1 MLGGR
6 ISFLYPFLNPWLGHL
21 QQRRSIQIYDKF
33 YRIQESLQE
42 NKDSKKQ
49 LSLSVSLPGLMKS
62 GVVERC
68 DRTKGA
74 GWSATH
80 WDEHSKPVPSY
91 FAFCPLVFGDKDAP
105 LPLGI
110 EKATFT
116 WRLKC
121 ASEEGQ
127 KVLPW
132 KWSICHC
139 IIFWETVSWTLSLPR
154 IPLTLVSHWNSFYLR
169 ANTAQFNR
177 LNVFFGISL
186 EERKILEQICLG

>member
-21 QQRRSIQIYDKF
+21 QQRRSIRIYDKF

-116 WRLKC
+116 WRLKMC
-121 ASEEGQ
+121 FRGRSES
-127 KVLPW
+127 P
-132 KWSICHC
+132 
-139 IIFWETVSWTLSLPR
+139 
-154 IPLTLVSHWNSFYLR
+154 
-169 ANTAQFNR
+169 
-177 LNVFFGISL
+177 SL
-186 EERKILEQICLG
+186 EMVNMPLHHILRDCILNSVTSKDPSYPSFPLKLILPACKHSTI